1 MFPLLVHL
9 PFLCC
14 QAKSVFFLDYQ
25 ICMNQNQKSFFFYL
39 LLPYFWNI
47 QSKFSNKGKS
57 IAPNTVK
64 YFQEYRWKGYSKI
77 KRFAFCLIIGCYVK
91 FLSPNIIYMQVN
103 SYFFPEALLEQVGS
117 EAFVFN
123 FRINKIIHSFRSSLL
138 LI

>member
-14 QAKSVFFLDYQ
+14 QAKSVFFFRLPNLHESESK
-25 ICMNQNQKSFFFYL
+25 IFFFRL

-117 EAFVFN
+117 EAFLFN

>member
-64 YFQEYRWKGYSKI
+64 YFQEYGWKGYSKI